1 MRSIEYNQRIAREA
15 ARNAALQA
23 FADNQEPVCLGSGQF
38 HPPFPIPFIGTLVE
52 QFGLPFREVKTFFV
66 DNSGFGQEGE
76 AALTSERFADLA
88 SKLVAEHPRP
98 LYWGVT
104 QTGQFQVYVTAFEK
118 IEQEG

>member
-1 MRSIEYNQRIAREA
+1 MRSIEYMQRVAREA
-15 ARNAALQA
+15 ALDA
-23 FADNQEPVCLGSGQF
+23 FAEKKEPVCLGSGQF
-38 HPPFPIPFIGTLVE
+38 HPPYLIPFIGTLVE

-66 DNSGFGQEGE
+66 DSSGLGQESE
-76 AALTSERFADLA
+76 LALTSERFADLA